1 MNLSVFGDLGL
12 TVPILGLIG
21 VSLSVIG
28 STTPALFSQQLIF
41 FVIGFALY
49 LFFSSLD
56 YRLWKRFNW
65 IFYIFSLL
73 FLISAFFGAK
83 VRGASRWID
92 IGGINLQPSELIKPL
107 FILII
112 VSFLTKEGDKQVS
125 TCLKAGQGRLKSLF
139 IFLPIL
145 ILIFRQPDLGNVLVY
160 LFTYLSIMVAD
171 GLPLLYLA
179 LFSLVFGILL
189 PLFWFVLKDYQKLR
203 LLSFINPYADPIGAG
218 YNSIQAMIALG
229 SGQLMG
235 LGLGRGTQSHLR
247 FLPEFHTDFVFA
259 SLGEELGFIGASM
272 VIIFYLILLGRI
284 LKAGSSTGDD
294 FGKLMTLAIFAQL
307 FIQVFINIGMNL
319 GLLPITGITLPLASY
334 GGSSI
339 ISTFIELGLVASV
352 LRMNKARDT
361 IVIR

>member
-28 STTPALFSQQLIF
+28 STAPALFSQQLIF

-49 LFFSSLD
+49 LIFSSLD

-112 VSFLTKEGDKQVS
+112 VSFLAKEGDKQVS
-125 TCLKAGQGRLKSLF
+125 RRLKSLF

-179 LFSLVFGILL
+179 ISSLVFGILL

-229 SGQLMG
+229 SGQLLG

-259 SLGEELGFIGASM
+259 SLGEELGFVGASM

-284 LKAGSSTGDD
+284 LKAGSSTKDD

>member
-1 MNLSVFGDLGL
+1 GDLGL

-21 VSLSVIG
+21 VSLAVIG
-28 STTPALFSQQLIF
+28 STAPALFSQQLIF

-49 LFFSSLD
+49 LIFSSLD

-65 IFYIFSLL
+65 VFYIFSLL
-73 FLISAFFGAK
+73 FLISAFFGVK

-92 IGGINLQPSELIKPL
+92 IAGINLQPSELIKPL
-107 FILII
+107 FILVI
-112 VSFLTKEGDKQVS
+112 VSFLVKE
-125 TCLKAGQGRLKSLF
+125 ARQGRLKSLLM
-139 IFLPIL
+139 FLPIL

-160 LFTYLSIMVAD
+160 LFTYLAIMVAD

-179 LFSLVFGILL
+179 ISSLVFGILL
-189 PLFWFVLKDYQKLR
+189 PLFWFILKDYQKIR
-203 LLSFINPYADPIGAG
+203 LLSFINPYADPLSAG

-294 FGKLMTLAIFAQL
+294 FGKLLTLGIFAQL

-319 GLLPITGITLPLASY
+319 GLLPITGITLPLLSY

-339 ISTFIELGLVASV
+339 ISTFIELGLIASV
-352 LRMNKARDT
+352 LRISRARDT